1 MNLHKKALF
10 IIITTF
16 IILIG
21 ILYIISR
28 ELLLRS
34 FSDLEKEYTKKHLYR
49 TISAIE
55 HETSSLDILLSGWAP
70 RDDTYNFI
78 LDKNNTYIQKN
89 LTTDSFT
96 IQKINILI
104 FTNNSGEIVYGK
116 HFDLE
121 KGKEVHDSDKLFED
135 LIKNYRI
142 LTEHKHIKSHIKG
155 IVLMKDKP
163 LLVASQPVIT
173 SNYKG
178 PVRGALIVGRYLN
191 SKELKLIENEVNLPV
206 KLYAL
211 KDPCISPKIVKNL
224 LQGKTDTVQIL
235 NNKII
240 AGYTVIMDIYKK
252 PVFILKIDVKRDIY
266 RHGEGSIIYFLVY
279 FLLTGLIISFIT
291 IIILDKMIMSRLMK
305 LNKTVNTIGKTGNL
319 SDRLSET
326 GTDEFSGLA
335 QSINEMLKSIEDS
348 QEELNKAVMNSITSQ
363 IAVLDRNGII
373 TSVNDAWERFSR
385 ERKGEEDKSSDIGE
399 HYIKVWESETGEFS
413 TGKLKT
419 LDGIGAV
426 IKGESMYFSCE
437 YQCELPSRT
446 IWLLLNATPLAAKK
460 GGTVISRMDITERKK
475 AEENLIFMEKQLRQ
489 AQKLEAIGTLA
500 GGIAHDFN
508 NILSAIMGYT
518 EMTLVFLVKEEG
530 KLKNNLQK
538 ILKASRRAADLVS
551 QILTFSRQ
559 SEHEK
564 QIIEIKPVIKEV
576 IKLLRATLPSTVEI
590 RHKIDVY
597 SDKILGDP
605 TQIHQILMNLSTN
618 AAYSMKDKGGTL
630 EIILTEIE
638 ITESTKTS
646 DLLPGSYIQLT
657 VKDTG
662 KGIDQKVLDK
672 IFDPFFTTK
681 PQGEGT
687 GLGLSVVH
695 GIVKSYEGS
704 IEVTSKPGEG
714 STFNIYLPSVEGGDK
729 KKTTGDLKIPPS
741 GKGHI
746 LIVDDEEDIVY
757 LTNQLLLLLGYEV
770 TGKTG
775 SKEAL
780 ETFQREPGKFTLIIT
795 DYTMPHMT
803 GIDLAREVI
812 KIKPDIPIVLCTGF
826 NDSITLDRVSAFGI
840 REILF
845 KPVNLNILGETINNI
860 LVKRAE
866 S

>member
-1 MNLHKKALF
+1 MNLRKKALF
-10 IIITTF
+10 IIIITF

-49 TISAIE
+49 TINAID
-55 HETSSLDILLSGWAP
+55 HEASSLNILLSGWAP
-70 RDDTYNFI
+70 WDDTYNFI
-78 LDKNNTYIQKN
+78 RNKNNTYIQRN
-89 LTTDSFT
+89 LTADFF
-96 IQKINILI
+96 IMQKINIII
-104 FTNNSGEIVYGK
+104 FTDTSGHVAYGK
-116 HFDLE
+116 YFDLE
-121 KGKEVHDSDKLFED
+121 KGKELHHKEKLFED

-142 LTEHKHIKSHIKG
+142 LTEHKDIRSHIEG
-155 IVLMKDKP
+155 IILFNKSP
-163 LLVASQPVIT
+163 LLIASQPIVK

-178 PVRGALIVGRYLN
+178 PIRGALIVGRYLN
-191 SKELKLIENEVNLPV
+191 SKELKLIEKEINLPV
-206 KLYAL
+206 KIYNL
-211 KDPCISPKIVKNL
+211 KDRDLPPEIVKHL
-224 LQGKTDTVQIL
+224 LDEKTGRIQIL

-240 AGYTVIMDIYKK
+240 AGYTLLWDIYKK
-252 PVFILKIDVKRDIY
+252 PVLILKVEAKRDIY

-279 FLLTGLIISFIT
+279 FLLTGLIISCIT
-291 IIILDKMIMSRLMK
+291 IIILDKLIMSRLIR
-305 LNKTVNTIGKTGNL
+305 LNQTVNTIGKTGNL

-363 IAVLDRNGII
+363 IAVLDRNGLI
-373 TSVNDAWERFSR
+373 TSVNDAWEKFSR
-385 ERKGEEDKSSDIGE
+385 ERKGEEENSSDIGE
-399 HYIKVWESETGEFS
+399 HYIKVWESETGEFN

-419 LDGIGAV
+419 LDGISAV
-426 IKGESMYFSCE
+426 IKGETMYFSCE

-446 IWLLLNATPLAAKK
+446 IWLLLNATPLAGKK

-590 RHKIDVY
+590 RHKIDVF

-618 AAYSMKDKGGTL
+618 AAYAMKDKGGTL

-638 ITESTKTS
+638 ITESTRTS
-646 DLLPGSYIQLT
+646 NLAPGSYIKLT

-662 KGIDQKVLDK
+662 KGIEQEVLDK

-695 GIVKSYEGS
+695 GIVKSYEGF
-704 IEVTSKPGEG
+704 IEVTSNIGKG
-714 STFNIYLPSVEGGDK
+714 STFDIYLPAVKGGDK
-729 KKTTGDLKIPPS
+729 KKTTGDLNIPPS

-757 LTNQLLLLLGYEV
+757 LTHQLLILLGYEV
-770 TGKTG
+770 TGKTN

-780 ETFQREPGKFTLIIT
+780 EIFRLEPEKFTLIIT

-803 GIDLAREVI
+803 GIDLAREAV
-812 KIKPDIPIVLCTGF
+812 KIKPRIPVILCTGF

-845 KPVNLNILGETINNI
+845 KPVNLNVLGETIHNI
-860 LVKRAE
+860 LNSVN

>member
-1 MNLHKKALF
+1 M
-10 IIITTF
+10 
-16 IILIG
+16 
-21 ILYIISR
+21 
-28 ELLLRS
+28 
-34 FSDLEKEYTKKHLYR
+34 
-49 TISAIE
+49 
-55 HETSSLDILLSGWAP
+55 
-70 RDDTYNFI
+70 
-78 LDKNNTYIQKN
+78 
-89 LTTDSFT
+89 
-96 IQKINILI
+96 
-104 FTNNSGEIVYGK
+104 
-116 HFDLE
+116 
-121 KGKEVHDSDKLFED
+121 
-135 LIKNYRI
+135 
-142 LTEHKHIKSHIKG
+142 
-155 IVLMKDKP
+155 
-163 LLVASQPVIT
+163 
-173 SNYKG
+173 
-178 PVRGALIVGRYLN
+178 
-191 SKELKLIENEVNLPV
+191 
-206 KLYAL
+206 
-211 KDPCISPKIVKNL
+211 
-224 LQGKTDTVQIL
+224 
-235 NNKII
+235 
-240 AGYTVIMDIYKK
+240 
-252 PVFILKIDVKRDIY
+252 
-266 RHGEGSIIYFLVY
+266 
-279 FLLTGLIISFIT
+279 IISFIT
-291 IIILDKMIMSRLMK
+291 IIILDKLIMSRLIR

-319 SDRLSET
+319 SDRVSET
-326 GTDEFSGLA
+326 GTDEFTGLA

-363 IAVLDRNGII
+363 IAVLDREGVI
-373 TSVNDAWERFSR
+373 TSVNDAWEKFSR
-385 ERKGEEDKSSDIGE
+385 ERKGEENNSSDIGV

-419 LDGIGAV
+419 LDGISEV

-437 YQCELPSRT
+437 YQCELPSRN

-460 GGTVISRMDITERKK
+460 GGTVITRIDITERKK
-475 AEENLIFMEKQLRQ
+475 AEENLLFMEKQLRQ

-559 SEHEK
+559 SEQEK

-590 RHKIDVY
+590 RDKIDVY

-605 TQIHQILMNLSTN
+605 TQIHQILMNLCTN
-618 AAYSMKDKGGTL
+618 AAYAMKDKGGTL

-646 DLLPGSYIQLT
+646 DLAPDSYIKLT

-662 KGIDQKVLDK
+662 KGINQEVLDK

-695 GIVKSYEGS
+695 GIVKSYGGT
-704 IEVTSKPGEG
+704 IEVTSKSGAG
-714 STFNIYLPSVEGGDK
+714 STFNIYIPSVEGGDK

-757 LTNQLLLLLGYEV
+757 LTNQLLVLLGYEV
-770 TGKTG
+770 TGKTS

-780 ETFQREPGKFTLIIT
+780 EVFRLEPEKFTLIIT
-795 DYTMPHMT
+795 DYTMPYMT

-812 KIKPDIPIVLCTGF
+812 KIKPHIPVVLCTGF
-826 NDSITLDRVSAFGI
+826 NDSLTLDKVSPFGI
-840 REILF
+840 KEILF
-845 KPVNLNILGETINNI
+845 KPVNLTILGETIHNI
-860 LVKRAE
+860 L

>member
-1 MNLHKKALF
+1 MNNK
-10 IIITTF
+10 
-16 IILIG
+16 
-21 ILYIISR
+21 
-28 ELLLRS
+28 
-34 FSDLEKEYTKKHLYR
+34 
-49 TISAIE
+49 TIS
-55 HETSSLDILLSGWAP
+55 
-70 RDDTYNFI
+70 
-78 LDKNNTYIQKN
+78 
-89 LTTDSFT
+89 
-96 IQKINILI
+96 
-104 FTNNSGEIVYGK
+104 
-116 HFDLE
+116 
-121 KGKEVHDSDKLFED
+121 
-135 LIKNYRI
+135 
-142 LTEHKHIKSHIKG
+142 
-155 IVLMKDKP
+155 
-163 LLVASQPVIT
+163 
-173 SNYKG
+173 
-178 PVRGALIVGRYLN
+178 
-191 SKELKLIENEVNLPV
+191 
-206 KLYAL
+206 
-211 KDPCISPKIVKNL
+211 
-224 LQGKTDTVQIL
+224 
-235 NNKII
+235 
-240 AGYTVIMDIYKK
+240 GYTLIRDIYKK
-252 PVFILKIDVKRDIY
+252 PVLILKIDVERDIY

-291 IIILDKMIMSRLMK
+291 IIILDKLIMSRLTR
-305 LNKTVNTIGKTGNL
+305 LNRTVNTIGKTGNL
-319 SDRLSET
+319 SDRLSEA

-363 IAVLDRNGII
+363 IAVLDRKGII
-373 TSVNDAWERFSR
+373 TSVNEAWERFSR
-385 ERKGEEDKSSDIGE
+385 ERKCDNSSDIGE

-419 LDGIGAV
+419 IDGIGAV
-426 IKGESMYFSCE
+426 IKGESRYFSCE
-437 YQCELPSRT
+437 YQCELPSRK

-460 GGTVISRMDITERKK
+460 GGTVISRVDITERKQ

-590 RHKIDVY
+590 RHKIDVF

-618 AAYSMKDKGGTL
+618 AAYAMKDKGGTL

-638 ITESTKTS
+638 ITESTRTS
-646 DLLPGSYIQLT
+646 NLAPGSYIKLT

-662 KGIDQKVLDK
+662 KGIEQEVLDK

-704 IEVTSKPGEG
+704 IEVTSKHGEG
-714 STFNIYLPSVEGGDK
+714 STFDIYLPSVKGGDK
-729 KKTTGDLKIPPS
+729 KKTTGDLNVPPS

-757 LTNQLLLLLGYEV
+757 LTHQLLILLGYEV
-770 TGKTG
+770 TGKTN

-780 ETFQREPGKFTLIIT
+780 EIFRLEPEKFTLIIT

-812 KIKPDIPIVLCTGF
+812 KINPSIPVILCTGF

-845 KPVNLNILGETINNI
+845 KPVNLNVLGETIHNI
-860 LVKRAE
+860 LKMSR
-866 S
+866 

>member
-1 MNLHKKALF
+1 MNLRKKALF
-10 IIITTF
+10 IIIITF

-34 FSDLEKEYTKKHLYR
+34 FSDLEKEYTKKDLYR
-49 TISAIE
+49 TINAIE
-55 HETSSLDILLSGWAP
+55 HEASSLDTLLSGWAP
-70 RDDTYNFI
+70 RDDTYTFVVN
-78 LDKNNTYIQKN
+78 KNKNYIQRN
-89 LTTDSFT
+89 LTIDDFLV
-96 IQKINILI
+96 QRINIII
-104 FTNNSGEIVYGK
+104 FTDNSGQVVYGK
-116 HFDLE
+116 YVDLE
-121 KGKEVHDSDKLFED
+121 NGKELDNKYNIFEEV
-135 LIKNYRI
+135 IKNYRL
-142 LTEHKHIKSHIKG
+142 LTEHKDTKRHIKG
-155 IVLMKDKP
+155 IILIKNGP
-163 LLVASQPVIT
+163 LIVASQPILT
-173 SNYKG
+173 CNYGG
-178 PVRGALIVGRYLN
+178 PIRGALIVGRYLN
-191 SKELKLIENEVNLPV
+191 ARELKLIENEVKLPV
-206 KLYAL
+206 NIYNLNNRDL
-211 KDPCISPKIVKNL
+211 PVKIVKNL
-224 LQGKTDTVQIL
+224 LEEKSDTAQIL
-235 NNKII
+235 NNKTI
-240 AGYTVIMDIYKK
+240 AGYTLIRDVYKK
-252 PVFILKIDVKRDIY
+252 PVLILKIDVKRDIY
-266 RHGEGSIIYFLVY
+266 RHGEGSVIYFLVY

-291 IIILDKMIMSRLMK
+291 IITLDNLIMSRLIR
-305 LNKTVNTIGKTGNL
+305 LNQTVNTIGKTGNL

-363 IAVLDRNGII
+363 IAVLDRQGII
-373 TSVNDAWERFSR
+373 TSVNDAWDRFSR
-385 ERKGEEDKSSDIGE
+385 ERKGENSSDIGE

-413 TGKLKT
+413 TGKLT
-419 LDGIGAV
+419 AIDGIRAV
-426 IKGESMYFSCE
+426 IKGESRYFSCE
-437 YQCELPSRT
+437 YQCDLPSRK

-460 GGTVISRMDITERKK
+460 GGTVISRMDITERKQ

-618 AAYSMKDKGGTL
+618 AAYAMKDKGGTL

-638 ITESTKTS
+638 ITEETRTS
-646 DLLPGSYIQLT
+646 DLPPGSYIKLT

-662 KGIDQKVLDK
+662 KGIEQKDLDK

-695 GIVKSYEGS
+695 GIVKSYEGA

-714 STFNIYLPSVEGGDK
+714 STFNIYLPSVEGGNK

-757 LTNQLLLLLGYEV
+757 LTNQLLILLGYEV
-770 TGKTG
+770 TGKTN

-780 ETFQREPGKFTLIIT
+780 EIFRLEPEKFTLIIT
-795 DYTMPHMT
+795 DYTMPYMT
-803 GIDLAREVI
+803 GIDLAREVT
-812 KIKPDIPIVLCTGF
+812 KINPSLPVILCTGF
-826 NDSITLDRVSAFGI
+826 NDSITLDKVSAFGI

-845 KPVNLNILGETINNI
+845 KPVNLNTLGETIHNI
-860 LVKRAE
+860 LKMSRE

>member
-1 MNLHKKALF
+1 MNLRKKALF

-55 HETSSLDILLSGWAP
+55 HETSSLDTLLSGWATW
-70 RDDTYNFI
+70 DDTYNFI

-121 KGKEVHDSDKLFED
+121 KGKEVHESDKFFEE

-155 IVLMKDKP
+155 IVLIKDKP

-240 AGYTVIMDIYKK
+240 AGYTVIRDIYKK

-266 RHGEGSIIYFLVY
+266 RHGEDSIIYFLVY

-291 IIILDKMIMSRLMK
+291 IIILDKMIMPRLMK

-475 AEENLIFMEKQLRQ
+475 TEENLIFMEKQLRQ

-618 AAYSMKDKGGTL
+618 AAYAMKDKGGTL

-646 DLLPGSYIQLT
+646 DLLPGSYIKLT

-662 KGIDQKVLDK
+662 KGIDQKDLDK

-704 IEVTSKPGEG
+704 IEVTSEPGEG

-770 TGKTG
+770 TGKTS